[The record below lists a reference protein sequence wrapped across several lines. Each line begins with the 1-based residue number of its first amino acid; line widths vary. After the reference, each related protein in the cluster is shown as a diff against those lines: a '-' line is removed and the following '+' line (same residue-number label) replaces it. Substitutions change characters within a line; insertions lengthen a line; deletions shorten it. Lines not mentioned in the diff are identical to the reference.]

1 MTASLAALLALV
13 VVVKLDAGGDK
24 DFKALQGTWLLV
36 SAEQNGK
43 EMPADM
49 LKTAKLII
57 KGNKHFVS
65 IGGEKCDG
73 THTLD
78 ATTKPKSIDSID
90 GDRKMLGI
98 YELTKGT
105 FKVCFA
111 EPGKDRPKE
120 FTGKEGS
127 GCFVHV
133 WKRAKSTKK

>member
-1 MTASLAALLALV
+1 MKTAASFTAILALFLV
-13 VVVKLDAGGDK
+13 VRSEAGDDK
-24 DFKALQGTWLLV
+24 DLKRLQGTWSMV
-36 SAEQNGK
+36 SGEHNGK
-43 EMPADM
+43 EMPAEM

-57 KGNKHFVS
+57 KGNKHYVH
-65 IGGEKCDG
+65 IGDEKFDG

-78 ATTKPKSIDSID
+78 TTTKPKSIDSVD
-90 GDRKMLGI
+90 GDKKMLGI
-98 YELTKGT
+98 YELSKGT

-133 WKRAKSTKK
+133 WKRVKK